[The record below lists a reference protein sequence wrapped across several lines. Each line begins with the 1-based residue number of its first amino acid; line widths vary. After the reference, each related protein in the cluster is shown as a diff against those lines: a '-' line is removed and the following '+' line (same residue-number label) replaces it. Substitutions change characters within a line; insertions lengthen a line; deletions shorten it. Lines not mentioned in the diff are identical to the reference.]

1 MFFYFVWLQYIFEG
15 LGHLIAKIL
24 ISSSQFMNKI
34 DGNGIQRMCR
44 NIFALQQT
52 LTNITSSREVALD
65 HAKQYFELFYRTP
78 DEILSTVLDKGPQ
91 FTDMEYM
98 NALQLLNRTYPD
110 KFGNVGQY
118 LQRLSD
124 ILGEIGVTV

>member
-1 MFFYFVWLQYIFEG
+1 
-15 LGHLIAKIL
+15 
-24 ISSSQFMNKI
+24 
-34 DGNGIQRMCR
+34 MCR
-44 NIFALQQT
+44 NVFALQQT

-65 HAKQYFELFYRTP
+65 HAKQFFEMFYQTP
-78 DEILSTVLDKGPQ
+78 EEILSAVLDKGPQ

-98 NALQLLNRTYPD
+98 NALQLLHRTYPT
-110 KFGNVGQY
+110 KYGNIGNY

>member
-1 MFFYFVWLQYIFEG
+1 MD
-15 LGHLIAKIL
+15 KIEE
-24 ISSSQFMNKI
+24 
-34 DGNGIQRMCR
+34 NGIQRMCR

-65 HAKQYFELFYRTP
+65 HAKLFFEMFYRTP
-78 DEILSTVLDKGPQ
+78 DEILGTVLDKGPQ

-98 NALQLLNRTYPD
+98 NALQLLNRSYPD
-110 KFGNVGQY
+110 KFGNVNQY
-118 LQRLSD
+118 LKRLSD